1 MWGPASCQQT
11 EAGSGWKSSLCAKRC
26 LWWCLSV
33 WILCLE
39 SVQFVPEWVF
49 IFGFLIVMFLFFSH
63 SVGLKAFL
71 TQLATSV
78 FCQMLFSPPLC
89 FGIYLTVL
97 VRINNVCLC
106 LVLCCNVLHITKP
119 LLKPHIFRCDDC
131 VWFLQHSQGVARA
144 HPQLLH
150 TMSCCEFQLGYSL
163 YIRSSAALKSHFFLS
178 SLPIQG

>member
-1 MWGPASCQQT
+1 M
-11 EAGSGWKSSLCAKRC
+11 EIISLCQTVS
-26 LWWCLSV
+26 LMMP
-33 WILCLE
+33 LCLNIMPGVCSVCARVGFYFRLPDCDVLDLFTLCGAE
-39 SVQFVPEWVF
+39 S
-49 IFGFLIVMFLFFSH
+49 FF
-63 SVGLKAFL
+63 FL

-78 FCQMLFSPPLC
+78 FCQMLFFRPPLC

-163 YIRSSAALKSHFFLS
+163 YIRSSAA
-178 SLPIQG
+178 